1 MELKKISL
9 KIERRNIM
17 WHDQLNVETID
28 DMRWKVSNLEDS
40 IRETNKEIFQ
50 LTKYRDS
57 LKVELKEAKQKVD
70 TNNR

>member
-1 MELKKISL
+1 M

>member
-1 MELKKISL
+1 
-9 KIERRNIM
+9 M
-17 WHDQLNVETID
+17 WHDKLEINTID
-28 DMRWKVSNLEDS
+28 DMRWKVSKIKDS

-70 TNNR
+70 TNN

>member
-28 DMRWKVSNLEDS
+28 DIRWKVSNLEKE
-40 IRETNKEIFQ
+40 IRETNIEIVK
-50 LTKYRDS
+50 LTGQRNS
-57 LKVELKEAKQKVD
+57 LKEELKKAKQKVD
-70 TNNR
+70 

>member
-70 TNNR
+70 TNN